1 MRNRNHTTL
10 GLTAAALLAACS
22 AARALAVMPEVIYG
36 EDDRHDLYES
46 AVSPQLREAARSTG
60 ALLKKSDI
68 GVDPADGTFSKLPGE
83 TYGEAL
89 NLCASEPF
97 REQPNPAFC
106 SGFLV
111 GEDLFVTAGH
121 CMETQADCESI
132 AFVFDFNVD
141 IAGKD
146 PTRVANRDVYSC
158 KRLISRSLGETSQSD
173 FAVVQLD
180 RKVTGRTPL
189 KFRRAGKI
197 DDREAI
203 AVIGHPAGLPTK
215 VAAGANVRTNVEGAF
230 FVANLDTYGGNSG
243 SAVLNAETFE
253 VEGILVRGEEDF
265 VERNGCRVSNVC
277 TNDACRG
284 EDVTRSTEFA
294 PFVTDPDE
302 PQRPTREL
310 TVDEQNLDVAIPD
323 GDQTGASVAL
333 EVSGEN
339 GKLAGVSVHVKVAHE
354 YVGDLELVL
363 VHPDGTRVVLQ
374 DQTGGNAQNLDVT
387 FGDDGL
393 SIPGLVAL
401 RGKDAVGTWKL
412 TARDLAATDAGKI
425 TAVTLKAKV
434 FAD

>member
-1 MRNRNHTTL
+1 MRIRNHTKL
-10 GLTAAALLAACS
+10 GFAAAALLSAFT
-22 AARALAVMPEVIYG
+22 AARALAVIPEVIYG
-36 EDDRHDLYES
+36 DDDRLDLFEPG
-46 AVSPQLREAARSTG
+46 VSSQLKEAARATG

-68 GVDPADGTFSKLPGE
+68 GIDPADSTVCTLPGE
-83 TYGEAL
+83 KFGDAL
-89 NLCASEPF
+89 NLCPSEPF
-97 REQPNPAFC
+97 RDQPNPAFC

-121 CMETQADCESI
+121 CIETQSDCESI
-132 AFVFDFNVD
+132 AFVFGFNVD
-141 IAGKD
+141 TAGKD
-146 PTRVANRDVYSC
+146 ATRVATSDVYGC
-158 KRLISRSLGETSQSD
+158 KRLITRSLGAASQTD
-173 FAVVQLD
+173 YAVVQLD
-180 RKVTGRTPL
+180 RKVTDRTPL
-189 KFRRAGKI
+189 KFRRTGKI
-197 DDREAI
+197 DDQQGI
-203 AVIGHPAGLPTK
+203 VVIGHPAGLPTK
-215 VAAGANVRTNVEGAF
+215 VAAGANVRTNAEDAF

-243 SAVLNAETFE
+243 SAVLNAATYE

-265 VERNGCRVSNVC
+265 VQRNGCRVSNIC

-284 EDVTRSTEFA
+284 EDVTRATEFA

-302 PQRPTREL
+302 PQRPTRTL

-323 GDQTGASVAL
+323 DDQAGASVAL

-339 GKLAGVSVHVKVAHE
+339 GKLASVSIRVKVAHD
-354 YVGDLELVL
+354 YVGDLELAL

-374 DQTGGNAQNLDVT
+374 DQSGGNAQNLDVT

-393 SIPGLVAL
+393 IIPGLLAL

-412 TARDLAATDAGKI
+412 VARDLAATDAGKI